1 MKKISNNL
9 KNRFLLGFFA
19 ITMLLALVRLVF
31 PSVAKGYDPYQAA
44 ISMNSDSAS
53 HTTLLTP
60 RKGKP
65 SKASS
70 VRASSVDTSEV
81 PSVFFNADGSVVK
94 HKIIGVPDYETSFPD
109 MNDVQLLS
117 AKQNGVSPVQNRVE
131 AEHRKQE
138 LVFVGYNPYYEVKK
152 LYNSIPYLVPTA
164 SVLLQEIGRSFMDSL
179 QLKGIPANKIL
190 VTSVLRTKEDI
201 AKLRS
206 FNRNASENSCHQYG
220 TTFDIAYNKYYAL
233 TRPVRDDTLKWVLA
247 EVLNTLRSQKRCYV
261 KHECHQGCFHITVR

>member
-1 MKKISNNL
+1 
-9 KNRFLLGFFA
+9 
-19 ITMLLALVRLVF
+19 
-31 PSVAKGYDPYQAA
+31 
-44 ISMNSDSAS
+44 
-53 HTTLLTP
+53 
-60 RKGKP
+60 
-65 SKASS
+65 
-70 VRASSVDTSEV
+70 
-81 PSVFFNADGSVVK
+81 
-94 HKIIGVPDYETSFPD
+94 

-261 KHECHQGCFHITVR
+261 KHERHQGCFHITVR